1 MVYRESAVSLEE
13 QTRRLLL
20 QLRSTV
26 AEYDEYR
33 AWLDAQ
39 PGEPNVEQ
47 LKAFIFRTDKMARLI
62 KGILEDLDHGQTPT

>member
-1 MVYRESAVSLEE
+1 VVYRESAVSLGE
-13 QTRRLLL
+13 QTRRLLRR
-20 QLRSTV
+20 LRSTV

-33 AWLDAQ
+33 AWLDSQ

-62 KGILEDLDHGQTPT
+62 KGILEDLDHGQTST